1 MNITTLIKEA
11 MNSITSNKVR
21 SFLTMLGIFI
31 GVGAV
36 IAMMSVGQG
45 AQNSITDSLST
56 LGTQTLYLTPGNYT
70 ENVRN
75 AQNLTNDDVE
85 AISRLDCVDIAAP
98 VVSSQSYTISQSNGK
113 TANATVT
120 GVVPGYRTVGNYEL
134 QLGSFITQDN
144 NDNKE
149 MVAVIGT
156 EINESLFGAKNS
168 SSVGETIRIMGQPY
182 RVIGVLEEKGSSTMG
197 TSQDRNVFIPLS
209 TAQSRLMTR
218 QKNTVSQVSIL
229 IKSEYTLEDAQKQ
242 IESLLQERHGIFEG
256 NPNDFTVMN
265 VQEILNA
272 VSTIMSTFTLF
283 LGGVAAI
290 SLLVGGNGIMNV
302 MLVTVSERTREIGL
316 RKALGA
322 KKGDILAQ
330 FLFRGEDIDKRV
342 SVLSGG
348 ERARL
353 GMAKLM
359 LQSHN
364 LLALDEPTNHMDIK
378 SKDIL
383 KQALKAYDGTLV
395 IVSHDR
401 DFLDGLVDKLYEFRD
416 GQVREF
422 LGGVSDFLAKRRLE
436 SLQELERSFAGGS
449 SNSSLRPSG
458 KPDPSRK
465 RVPPVTA
472 TGGYDCE
479 MGSTPSGVRES
490 YEQMRTRSKEEK
502 KRRNRVEYLEKEI
515 EKLEARMKAIEA
527 VLSAPKDDDDI
538 MELTREYLEC
548 KRDLD
553 AKTDEWCELID

>member
-85 AISRLDCVDIAAP
+85 AISRLECVDIAAP

-113 TANATVT
+113 TASATVT
-120 GVVPGYRTVGNYEL
+120 GVIPGYRTVGNYEL

-144 NDNKE
+144 IDNKE

-290 SLLVGGNGIMNV
+290 SLLVGGIGIMNI

-330 FLFRGEDIDKRV
+330 FLVES
-342 SVLSGG
+342 SVLSLVGG
-348 ERARL
+348 LL
-353 GMAKLM
+353 G
-359 LQSHN
+359 
-364 LLALDEPTNHMDIK
+364 I
-378 SKDIL
+378 
-383 KQALKAYDGTLV
+383 G
-395 IVSHDR
+395 
-401 DFLDGLVDKLYEFRD
+401 FGL
-416 GQVREF
+416 
-422 LGGVSDFLAKRRLE
+422 FLAFGIARIASVMGTELHVTVNPVIILGATLFSIAVGLFFGVYPANKASNLE
-436 SLQELERSFAGGS
+436 PVIALRS
-449 SNSSLRPSG
+449 
-458 KPDPSRK
+458 
-465 RVPPVTA
+465 
-472 TGGYDCE
+472 E
-479 MGSTPSGVRES
+479 
-490 YEQMRTRSKEEK
+490 
-502 KRRNRVEYLEKEI
+502 
-515 EKLEARMKAIEA
+515 
-527 VLSAPKDDDDI
+527 
-538 MELTREYLEC
+538 
-548 KRDLD
+548 
-553 AKTDEWCELID
+553 

>member
-85 AISRLDCVDIAAP
+85 AISRLECVDIAAP

-120 GVVPGYRTVGNYEL
+120 GVIPGYRTVGNYEL

-144 NDNKE
+144 IDNKE

-283 LGGVAAI
+283 IGGVAAI
-290 SLLVGGNGIMNV
+290 SLLVGGIGIMNI

-330 FLFRGEDIDKRV
+330 FLVES
-342 SVLSGG
+342 SVLSLVGG
-348 ERARL
+348 LL
-353 GMAKLM
+353 G
-359 LQSHN
+359 
-364 LLALDEPTNHMDIK
+364 I
-378 SKDIL
+378 
-383 KQALKAYDGTLV
+383 G
-395 IVSHDR
+395 
-401 DFLDGLVDKLYEFRD
+401 FGL
-416 GQVREF
+416 
-422 LGGVSDFLAKRRLE
+422 FLAFGIARIASMTGTELHVTVNPVIILGATLFSIAVGLFFGVYPANKASNLE
-436 SLQELERSFAGGS
+436 PVIALRS
-449 SNSSLRPSG
+449 
-458 KPDPSRK
+458 
-465 RVPPVTA
+465 
-472 TGGYDCE
+472 E
-479 MGSTPSGVRES
+479 
-490 YEQMRTRSKEEK
+490 
-502 KRRNRVEYLEKEI
+502 
-515 EKLEARMKAIEA
+515 
-527 VLSAPKDDDDI
+527 
-538 MELTREYLEC
+538 
-548 KRDLD
+548 
-553 AKTDEWCELID
+553 